1 MVELVRG
8 AGVVDGRDVNEI
20 VALFDAR
27 HLERGPVLREMM
39 AVRDTY
45 NGDLVVPLPELDRDE
60 KVAVANL
67 LNTGIDQMAGRVASV
82 LPTVFCP
89 PRNDSKPREVAAATL
104 RTKAMYGWWDANDY
118 DIVMMRRAR
127 WMLGY
132 ACAPVQIKPP
142 TRLQARRGV
151 FTPQW
156 HTRDPLTTFPSAPT
170 HHDDMTPEDCIFTYV
185 RNHAWLARQ
194 YPEAFDAL
202 RRPKGV
208 RGDDLL
214 TVLEYT
220 DDRETVLLAFGDRN
234 ADPSVVAGF
243 RGRDSFGG
251 PAGRT
256 SGLGGWVGTDTVVEL
271 ERIPNRAEVCTVV
284 IPGRVTLDRM
294 MSQFSAMIGMYET
307 AAKLTAL
314 SIIAVE
320 KGIFPDQY
328 LVSRPNE
335 QAQFLTG
342 PHDGRT
348 GLVNVVTGGE
358 VREVGT
364 NPGFQTNPMIDRLE
378 RAMRLEGG
386 VPAELGGESAS
397 NIRTGKRGDQVLSG
411 AVQFPIQEQQKL
423 LAKSAKHELQRAV
436 AVAKGYHGGKTTST
450 YVNWK
455 GAKGNIEYKPKD
467 LFVTDNVVV
476 SYAQAGSDL
485 NGLMILAGQAVGMGV
500 MSKKTAGAILPI
512 IEDPE
517 FEHDQSI
524 KESLEAAILA
534 SVQQKANS
542 GEIAPVDTA
551 WLMQQVG
558 SNKMELAEALI
569 ALDERVQKR
578 QAEAQ
583 AQQADPAMAD
593 PMAGLATGTPAEG
606 QMVPPSIAGPNES
619 QEGLAGLLSSLRRP
633 QMTLP
638 SERPSVA

>member
-1 MVELVRG
+1 MRTVEEV
-8 AGVVDGRDVNEI
+8 

-27 HLERGPVLREMM
+27 HLERGPVLREMQ
-39 AVRDTY
+39 AVRDVY
-45 NGDLVVPLPELDRDE
+45 NSDLVVPLPELDRDE
-60 KVAVANL
+60 KVSVANL

-82 LPTVFCP
+82 LPTVYCP
-89 PRNDSKPREVAAATL
+89 PRNESKTREVAQATL

-142 TRLQARRGV
+142 SRLQASKGI

-156 HTRDPLTTFPSAPT
+156 HTRDPLTTFPSAPM
-170 HHDDMTPEDCIFTYV
+170 HHDDMTPQDCVFSYV
-185 RNHAWLARQ
+185 RSHAWLAKS
-194 YPEAFDAL
+194 YPEAFDRL

-208 RGDDLL
+208 RGDDLI

-220 DDRETVLLAFGDRN
+220 DEDETVLLAFGDRN
-234 ADPSVVAGF
+234 ADPALVKGF
-243 RGRDSFGG
+243 RGRDSIAHPGST
-251 PAGRT
+251 AGM
-256 SGLGGWVGTDTVVEL
+256 SGWVGTDSIVEL
-271 ERIPNRAEVCTVV
+271 ERIGNRAGVCTVV

-307 AAKLTAL
+307 SAKLTAL

-328 LVSRPNE
+328 LVSRPGE
-335 QAQFLTG
+335 QAKFLTG

-348 GLVNVVTGGE
+348 GLVNIVQGGE

-386 VPAELGGESAS
+386 VPAELGGEAAS
-397 NIRTGKRGDQVLSG
+397 NIRTGKRGDQVLSA

-436 AVAKGYHGGKTTST
+436 AVAKGYHGGRTTSV

-455 GAKGNIEYKPKD
+455 GAKGNIEYKPSE
-467 LFVTDNVVV
+467 LFTTDNVVV

-500 MSKKTAGAILPI
+500 MSKKTAARILPI
-512 IEDPE
+512 IEDDE
-517 FEHDQSI
+517 YEHDQGI
-524 KESLEAAILA
+524 KEALEAALLA
-534 SVQQKANS
+534 SLQQKAND
-542 GEIAPVDTA
+542 GTMAPVDVA
-551 WLMQQVG
+551 WVMDQVG
-558 SNKMELAEALI
+558 SNKMELAQALI
-569 ALDERVQKR
+569 KLDERVKER
-578 QAEAQ
+578 QAAAME
-583 AQQADPAMAD
+583 QQADPAQVD

-606 QMVPPSIAGPNES
+606 QVVPPSIGGPNAS
-619 QEGLAGLLSSLRRP
+619 QDNLASLLGRLRQP
-633 QMTLP
+633 QMTLG
-638 SERPSVA
+638 SERPVA